1 MEIKNRTRLIVIVLI
16 RVFLTLGIVMALFL
30 GMWVGYFTIPLIII
44 VVFSIILAISDIGIL
59 FTLREKNNGTSK
71 NSKRRRHG
79 YEFIDDTDADG
90 DHEK

>member
-59 FTLREKNNGTSK
+59 FTLREKNAKPAKSSK
-71 NSKRRRHG
+71 HWEHG
-79 YEFIDDTDADG
+79 YDYIDELDVDEED
-90 DHEK
+90 EK

>member
-44 VVFSIILAISDIGIL
+44 VVFSIILAISDIGFL
-59 FTLREKNNGTSK
+59 FTLREKNGKATR
-71 NSKRRRHG
+71 NSKRREHG
-79 YEFIDDTDADG
+79 YDYIDEIDVDEED
-90 DHEK
+90 EK

>member
-1 MEIKNRTRLIVIVLI
+1 MEIKNRTWLIVIVLI

-59 FTLREKNNGTSK
+59 FSLREKNNDTSK
-71 NSKRRRHG
+71 DSKWRRHG
-79 YEFIDDTDADG
+79 YGFVDDPDTDG
-90 DHEK
+90 KHEK